1 MKCTNCS
8 LRQTARQLQC
18 LQQWAQSSL
27 VIGHFVRLSWSAL
40 ASVDNWGSQWAVWYD
55 TMAVAPSGPAATL
68 CQSVRQAGSSRLGE
82 QSAEIQCF
90 KADSRLLSLSFLFL
104 QTKWPIDLAASPS
117 GKTQNKTKTMRQIE
131 SFECQSMRMRRV
143 SMVKWRRR
151 ERKDKGKWPLI
162 MSIDFNARLQTQSG
176 LSLLLKTGSSN
187 LPRNLRPSCRLKKCD
202 EKHSLNWQIG
212 HTRVALRVSSC
223 GGFF

>member
-1 MKCTNCS
+1 MTQWQWHHQGL
-8 LRQTARQLQC
+8 LRPC
-18 LQQWAQSSL
+18 
-27 VIGHFVRLSWSAL
+27 
-40 ASVDNWGSQWAVWYD
+40 AS
-55 TMAVAPSGPAATL
+55 
-68 CQSVRQAGSSRLGE
+68 QSVKQAAVDSENKARKF
-82 QSAEIQCF
+82 SASKLTQDF
-90 KADSRLLSLSFLFL
+90 SLSFLFL
-104 QTKWPIDLAASPS
+104 QTIWPIDLAASPS